1 MHTEVFEANEKH
13 SDIPLDMKCYG
24 PAKIT
29 PARSGGE
36 DTVKAGWMFVRPKA
50 EGAEDGMLTAE
61 MGALP
66 LTQVLT
72 QVWRRLL
79 LRSLGKLFVN
89 WFKAVVVGAKT
100 VAVMKREKF

>member
-1 MHTEVFEANEKH
+1 
-13 SDIPLDMKCYG
+13 MKCYG

-66 LTQVLT
+66 LTQV
-72 QVWRRLL
+72 WRRLL

-89 WFKAVVVGAKT
+89 YEA
-100 VAVMKREKF
+100 